1 VSGGTAPDPLRD
13 ARQLVSKRSSNSR
26 RLAAGKR
33 LNTLGSRIPER
44 IFLTYTNATAMPYLG
59 SPRAH
64 HVVVNYVD
72 SDGVHYRVQG
82 LPERTFEHN
91 FEKAGAFIRE
101 EGGSSGAENRDSP
114 FGRLLAR
121 PERAIGGTFDGPITL
136 IADGENL
143 RSQWNRM
150 LDFSNRVN
158 SNGYEYR
165 PYSQNS
171 NSFAASA
178 LKHAGLLGPGTA
190 TPKFSI
196 V

>member
-1 VSGGTAPDPLRD
+1 MSGGTTPGPLRD

-121 PERAIGGTFDGPITL
+121 PE
-136 IADGENL
+136 
-143 RSQWNRM
+143 
-150 LDFSNRVN
+150 
-158 SNGYEYR
+158 
-165 PYSQNS
+165 
-171 NSFAASA
+171 
-178 LKHAGLLGPGTA
+178 
-190 TPKFSI
+190 
-196 V
+196 